1 METGVST
8 AHPHSPVKSGG
19 IHLAADKI
27 ILLFRETCSE
37 NLFSVVMSAVKRCWR
52 RWSYRDYS
60 LNEKNMY
67 KICKYRSTNVKVRR
81 RLKIKTSR
89 IANK

>member
-1 METGVST
+1 MST

-37 NLFSVVMSAVKRCWR
+37 NLFSVVMSVAQP
-52 RWSYRDYS
+52 
-60 LNEKNMY
+60 LNGGGEDGL
-67 KICKYRSTNVKVRR
+67 TA
-81 RLKIKTSR
+81 TT
-89 IANK
+89 A